1 MVYVFSDLLKEQKIK
16 EIILLK
22 INDRTILTLRFYLSR
37 SVAPNLIK
45 YSNYRKG
52 YTNLKEF
59 GIKHFTINR
68 LEYFKDINK
77 YLDQY
82 YRRCLGCSEEMM
94 RRIDAKPEIL

>member
-52 YTNLKEF
+52 
-59 GIKHFTINR
+59 
-68 LEYFKDINK
+68 
-77 YLDQY
+77 
-82 YRRCLGCSEEMM
+82 
-94 RRIDAKPEIL
+94 